1 MKEQFVTDSTILP
14 MGNILEAS
22 LKIALEKISEAGIL
36 PNYNLIFQVYD
47 EQVCYFVIISC

>member
-1 MKEQFVTDSTILP
+1 

-22 LKIALEKISEAGIL
+22 LKIALEQISKVGVL

-47 EQVCYFVIISC
+47 EQVSFFFILIGFLLHLRTNY